1 MPLTE
6 MSIFTGRV
14 REIEK
19 MHRAYESWRK
29 GKYSPTVIVGEKW
42 SGQTTL
48 INYFIETH
56 IGQNNVIYIDR
67 LEYSCNES
75 ELIMIWKEML
85 GDESLNSFAD
95 ITIAI
100 KSRFAGKVFV
110 MENLQTSH
118 LRTIHGFDNLKILM
132 KLISETSRDV
142 FWLCSANLYSWQ
154 YFDKTIEI
162 ASFFGYVIRL
172 DPFSDDQLRELIMKK
187 NSISGYRI
195 YFIPSPKDMANK
207 KFARLNEEEKQLF
220 LRDKFF
226 SQLNNFAHGN
236 ISLALSYWLL
246 STTNITDRSIEI
258 TAFKSPDFSFINNL
272 SHEKIFFIYLLIMHD
287 GLTLERMVA
296 IYNRSEES
304 LRLMMIMLRDDGII
318 IEKSNRFVVNP
329 LIYRHTINMLKAKN
343 LIY

>member
-1 MPLTE
+1 
-6 MSIFTGRV
+6 
-14 REIEK
+14 
-19 MHRAYESWRK
+19 
-29 GKYSPTVIVGEKW
+29 
-42 SGQTTL
+42 
-48 INYFIETH
+48 
-56 IGQNNVIYIDR
+56 
-67 LEYSCNES
+67 
-75 ELIMIWKEML
+75 
-85 GDESLNSFAD
+85 
-95 ITIAI
+95 
-100 KSRFAGKVFV
+100 
-110 MENLQTSH
+110 
-118 LRTIHGFDNLKILM
+118 
-132 KLISETSRDV
+132 
-142 FWLCSANLYSWQ
+142 
-154 YFDKTIEI
+154 
-162 ASFFGYVIRL
+162 
-172 DPFSDDQLRELIMKK
+172 
-187 NSISGYRI
+187 
-195 YFIPSPKDMANK
+195 MANK